1 MEVTRMF
8 EEIRDIMVSTLD
20 LDEDKVTPETN
31 LRTDL
36 DIDSLDL
43 VEFVSEVE
51 DHFGIMIPQDAL
63 EGIQTVSDFAAM
75 VEKLAK

>member
-1 MEVTRMF
+1 MF

-20 LDEDKVTPETN
+20 VDEEKISETTN

-51 DHFGIMIPQDAL
+51 DHFGVMIPQDSL
-63 EGIQTVSDFAAM
+63 EGIQTVGDFAEL
-75 VEKLAK
+75 VEKLNK